1 MALTIKVIDT
11 TLESGGQKMIRGSI
25 LLDSSY
31 PTGGETMDVSNW
43 LKSGGSPTILLDGG
57 SGAYVLRH
65 NQGTS
70 AAGKVQAF
78 YVTQNAIN
86 GAVEN
91 TVLVEVAST
100 ADLSAVNA
108 SFVAVGPAY

>member
-70 AAGKVQAF
+70 ERLDPF
-78 YVTQNAIN
+78 QN
-86 GAVEN
+86 
-91 TVLVEVAST
+91 LF
-100 ADLSAVNA
+100 
-108 SFVAVGPAY
+108 SFSLWEAMYSLFFLFRPG